1 MTLVAQFIS
10 WLNAGMNALFGLL
23 REPMTAVPAWL
34 SLTVVSAVLGV
45 VLLVLFKYTSNQAAI
60 GRVRDRIKARLLAMK
75 LFKDNIPVVLKSQ
88 VQVFGSAA
96 MLLVHS
102 IPPILVMSLPFL
114 LVMGQLGV
122 WYQARPLEINE
133 QVLVTMQLSSPE
145 AASLPPVSLVPTDAV
160 EIIAGPIRVPSKQQV
175 YWKVQAIRSGIHQ
188 LQFKVGDLPVQKEF
202 AVGSGLMPVSI
213 KRPSLNLGD
222 LILYPAEKPFDKDS
236 PVQSIEIGY
245 PERTEP
251 ITGSG
256 NWVVTLFVISM
267 LGAFA
272 VKPFLNVKI

>member
-1 MTLVAQFIS
+1 MTLAAQLIA

-23 REPMTAVPAWL
+23 RGPMTALPAWL
-34 SLTVVSAVLGV
+34 SLTVVSAILGV

-60 GRVRDRIKARLLAMK
+60 GRVRDRIKSRLLAMK

-88 VQVFGSAA
+88 LQVFGSAA

-102 IPPILVMSLPFL
+102 IPPILVMALPFC
-114 LVMGQLGV
+114 LVLGQLGV

-133 QVLVTMQLSSPE
+133 PVGVVMQLPGPE
-145 AASLPPVSLVPTDAV
+145 NAPLPAVSLVPTETVDILV
-160 EIIAGPIRVPSKQQV
+160 GPVRVPSKQQV
-175 YWKVQAIRSGIHQ
+175 YWKIQAAQLGTHR
-188 LQFKVGDLPVQKEF
+188 LQFKVGDMQVQKEL
-202 AVGSGLMPVSI
+202 AVGSGFMPVSI
-213 KRPSLNLGD
+213 KRPALNLGD

-245 PERTEP
+245 PDRTEP

-256 NWVVTLFVISM
+256 NWVITLFIISM

>member
-1 MTLVAQFIS
+1 MIAHLIS
-10 WLNAGMNALFGLL
+10 WLNTGMNTLFGLL
-23 REPMTAVPAWL
+23 RGPMAAVPAWL
-34 SLTVVSAVLGV
+34 SLTVVSSVLGV

-60 GRVRDRIKARLLAMK
+60 GRVRDRIKARLLGMK

-102 IPPILVMSLPFL
+102 VPPILVMALPFC
-114 LVMGQLGV
+114 LVLGQLGV
-122 WYQARPLEINE
+122 WYQAKPLETGE
-133 QVLVTMQLSSPE
+133 QALITMQLFSPE
-145 AASLPPVSLVPTDAV
+145 NASLPSVSLMPTEAV
-160 EIIAGPIRVPSKQQV
+160 KIIAGPSRVPSRQQV
-175 YWKVQAIRSGIHQ
+175 YWKVRAIEPGIHQ
-188 LQFKVGDLPVQKEF
+188 LQFQVGDLQVQKEF
-202 AVGSGLMPVSI
+202 SVGSGFMPVSI
-213 KRPSLNLGD
+213 KRPSLNIGD
-222 LILYPAEKPFDKDS
+222 LILYPAEKPFDKAS

-245 PERTEP
+245 PDRTEP

-256 NWVVTLFVISM
+256 NWVITLFIISM